1 MHGILGSSRFWG
13 EMDQAT
19 KLSRAYR
26 VQITVSSPE
35 GVDEAA
41 SPAPARNMIK
51 GVWIPGT
58 TDIPNKET
66 FTIDFF

>member
-1 MHGILGSSRFWG
+1 MVFWG
-13 EMDQAT
+13 VQGSEGRWTRPLNQVGST
-19 KLSRAYR
+19 NR